1 VTARSG
7 DVTLQNADLF
17 VLQSRSSN
25 LTLKATGTFFVV
37 AGRTQDHLV
46 GI

>member
-7 DVTLQNADLF
+7 TVTLQNADLF
-17 VLQSRSSN
+17 TMYNRSGQ

-37 AGRTQDHLV
+37 AGRTQNHII
-46 GI
+46 GF